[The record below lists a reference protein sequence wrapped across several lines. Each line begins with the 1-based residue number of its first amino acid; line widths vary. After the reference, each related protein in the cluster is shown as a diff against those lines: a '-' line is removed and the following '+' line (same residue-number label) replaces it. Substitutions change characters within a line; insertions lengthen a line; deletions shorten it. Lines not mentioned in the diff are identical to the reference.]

1 MRIYMIHISL
11 DIYTDSADKFEEIN
25 LGRFKNFKYSGD

>member
-1 MRIYMIHISL
+1 MRIYVIHISL

-25 LGRFKNFKYSGD
+25 LGRFKNVKYPGD